1 MPLFQIPNEFLIT
14 LFPIFQKMNIT
25 IATGDNLSLKNSSR
39 LLLIVFEMSRFK
51 KVTDC
56 EIDCFRNAS
65 SAKNTKVSTNT
76 WVNVY
81 NNWASERGYSKP
93 IYEYAP
99 VELDGILQRFYVEI
113 RKRDRE
119 ENEPQCLNVMCTSLD
134 RYLRDN
140 DYKLSII

>member
-56 EIDCFRNAS
+56 EIDFFRNAS

-81 NNWASERGYSKP
+81 NN
-93 IYEYAP
+93 
-99 VELDGILQRFYVEI
+99 
-113 RKRDRE
+113 
-119 ENEPQCLNVMCTSLD
+119 
-134 RYLRDN
+134 
-140 DYKLSII
+140 

>member
-1 MPLFQIPNEFLIT
+1 
-14 LFPIFQKMNIT
+14 MNIT

-93 IYEYAP
+93 I
-99 VELDGILQRFYVEI
+99 
-113 RKRDRE
+113 
-119 ENEPQCLNVMCTSLD
+119 
-134 RYLRDN
+134 
-140 DYKLSII
+140 